1 LLRAVAGFDES
12 ARMNLIRLVPLARLA
27 GMQTEDPWTADVLMK
42 WWEAEKGSE
51 RSRER
56 AILLFTLLE
65 AVGEEVPAAVWEMQ
79 LVGPERS
86 TTVMPSSVLWERMKA
101 AAESGRVGETVTL
114 ALLALGEGGPGE
126 ANPIVL
132 RGVMNALRFIAL
144 DVETRSLA
152 VEAAVA
158 ARL

>member
-1 LLRAVAGFDES
+1 MSRWGKPRKNKKFIDPRYFMDEK
-12 ARMNLIRLVPLARLA
+12 MERLDEVK
-27 GMQTEDPWTADVLMK
+27 TTIDP
-42 WWEAEKGSE
+42 
-51 RSRER
+51 
-56 AILLFTLLE
+56 
-65 AVGEEVPAAVWEMQ
+65 
-79 LVGPERS
+79 
-86 TTVMPSSVLWERMKA
+86 
-101 AAESGRVGETVTL
+101 
-114 ALLALGEGGPGE
+114 LGEGGPGE